1 MKITNLKLINFRSYD
16 KLDLNFSDYKNIII
30 GNNGVGKTNIV
41 EAIYY
46 LALTKS
52 FRTNEDQNLIKDNNE
67 FAVIEGRIKDKIYN
81 NYKIVINK
89 KGKNIKIDN
98 SSVTKI
104 SDYIS
109 KLNVVLFNRE
119 DSKLIKDNP
128 STHRKLI
135 NMELSEFNNEYLKL
149 LSIYNKIM
157 KQRNMYLKS
166 MLINS
171 TIPKDY
177 LDIMTN
183 KLIDI
188 GLKINHIRKQ
198 YIDEIN
204 EYLEPIFYKSV
215 KKSNL
220 KINYVSHYNDKTKDD
235 LIKEYTRSFKRD
247 LNYGMTHVGIHLDDF
262 IFELENGKEAKNY
275 LSEGEQKNAIIS
287 FKLAEIKYCINNTG
301 KTPIL
306 ILDDLFS
313 ELDNKK
319 INTLI
324 GNFKKSFQIF
334 ITTTDID
341 KVNKKLLKDCSVIK
355 ISNKKVEVKKYE

>member
-1 MKITNLKLINFRSYD
+1 MKITNLKLTNFRSYD

-52 FRTNEDQNLIKDNNE
+52 FRTNEDQNLIKDDNE

-177 LDIMTN
+177 LDIMTD

-262 IFELENGKEAKNY
+262 IFELENGKAAKNY